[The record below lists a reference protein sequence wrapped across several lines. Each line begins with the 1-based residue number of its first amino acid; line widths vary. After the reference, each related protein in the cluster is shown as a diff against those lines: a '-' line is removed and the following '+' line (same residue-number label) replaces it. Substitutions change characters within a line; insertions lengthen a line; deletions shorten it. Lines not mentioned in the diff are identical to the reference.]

1 MQAAEEAEAAAD
13 LLQKAEA
20 ALAEVA
26 SAEAAAAE
34 TGIHSPHRDHVPRR
48 GQRSPVAC
56 CLDKACCNPHISL
69 AIT

>member
-26 SAEAAAAE
+26 NAEAAAAE
-34 TGIHSPHRDHVPRR
+34 TGVPMHHKTLIHCS
-48 GQRSPVAC
+48 A
-56 CLDKACCNPHISL
+56 K
-69 AIT
+69 

>member
-1 MQAAEEAEAAAD
+1 MRLGLCAVTHKYMQKHRSLRKITMQAAEEAEAAAN

-34 TGIHSPHRDHVPRR
+34 TGNSNT
-48 GQRSPVAC
+48 C
-56 CLDKACCNPHISL
+56 
-69 AIT
+69 

>member
-26 SAEAAAAE
+26 NAEAAAAE
-34 TGIHSPHRDHVPRR
+34 TGVPMHQQTLIHCS
-48 GQRSPVAC
+48 A
-56 CLDKACCNPHISL
+56 K
-69 AIT
+69 

>member
-34 TGIHSPHRDHVPRR
+34 TGIHSPHRDHSQA

>member
-34 TGIHSPHRDHVPRR
+34 TGTSIFVKHPIILQCIP
-48 GQRSPVAC
+48 
-56 CLDKACCNPHISL
+56 LLSL
-69 AIT
+69 MN